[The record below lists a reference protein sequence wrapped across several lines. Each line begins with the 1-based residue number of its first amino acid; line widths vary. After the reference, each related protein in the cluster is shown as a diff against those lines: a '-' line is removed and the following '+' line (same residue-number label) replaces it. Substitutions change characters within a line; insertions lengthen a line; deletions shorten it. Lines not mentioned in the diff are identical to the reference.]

1 MIVDERMVTFIN
13 SLDEGH
19 TEFLEQLEKEA
30 REDAVPIV
38 RREMQSF
45 LKFLMAAARP
55 KRILEVGTA
64 VENYEKRIPIAL
76 DNFKKAGKE
85 EQIELLEG
93 DAAEILPT
101 LTEPFDFIFMDA
113 AKGQYLHF
121 LPEVLRL
128 LKSGGLLVSDNILQ
142 EGDLIE
148 SRFAVE
154 RRNRTIY
161 KRMREYLYEL
171 KHNDELVTSLLPLG
185 DGVIF
190 GADAVYIGG
199 EAFGLRAK
207 AKNFSKEDMSEGVRF
222 AHEHGVKVYVTA
234 NILAHN
240 QDLEGVRKYFEELRE
255 IGPDALIISD
265 PGVYQIAKEVCPE
278 IERHISTQA
287 NNTNYG
293 TYQFWYQMGAKRVVT
308 ARELSLE
315 EIREI
320 RSRIPEDMEIETF
333 IHGAMCISY
342 SGRCLL
348 SNYLTGRDSNQGACT
363 HPCRWKYSVMEESR
377 PGEYFPVYENE
388 RGTFIFNSKDLCMIE
403 HIPDLINAGID
414 SFKIEGRMKTAL
426 YVATVAR
433 TYRKAIDDY
442 LKDPALYEK
451 NMSWYQE
458 QISNC
463 TYRQFTTGFF
473 YGKPT
478 QEAQIYDNNTYIKE
492 YTYLGI
498 VGETNK
504 EGKYC
509 ISQRNKFSVGE
520 QIEVMKPNGDNI
532 EATVKSIQDEE
543 GNQMESAPH
552 PKQILY
558 IDLGIKLDRY
568 DILRRKEPVTEL

>member
-1 MIVDERMVTFIN
+1 MRIPE
-13 SLDEGH
+13 L
-19 TEFLEQLEKEA
+19 L
-30 REDAVPIV
+30 VPA
-38 RREMQSF
+38 SS
-45 LKFLMAAARP
+45 
-55 KRILEVGTA
+55 LEV
-64 VENYEKRIPIAL
+64 
-76 DNFKKAGKE
+76 
-85 EQIELLEG
+85 
-93 DAAEILPT
+93 
-101 LTEPFDFIFMDA
+101 
-113 AKGQYLHF
+113 
-121 LPEVLRL
+121 
-128 LKSGGLLVSDNILQ
+128 LQ
-142 EGDLIE
+142 V
-148 SRFAVE
+148 A
-154 RRNRTIY
+154 
-161 KRMREYLYEL
+161 
-171 KHNDELVTSLLPLG
+171 
-185 DGVIF
+185 VIF

-348 SNYLTGRDSNQGACT
+348 SNSLTGKDSDQGACT

-498 VGETNK
+498 VGETNE

-532 EATVKSIQDEE
+532 EVTVKSIQDEE